1 MSRIGFFTF
10 GVLKADFGD
19 PAVQGFVDRIADVF
33 DTAEGSGGF
42 IDHASTGGLDWGE
55 RVSPRF
61 ADGALNRVTST
72 LSIWQDVE
80 SVSIFAILGVHSE
93 ALRRR
98 HEWYPDVDY
107 PNHVGWWI
115 DDDHVPTWA
124 EASERIEYLH
134 DNGSTPR
141 AFSLRSAH
149 DTEGEPMKADP
160 GTMNQYQKRSRR

>member
-19 PAVQGFVDRIADVF
+19 PSVQGFVDRIADVF
-33 DTAEGSGGF
+33 DTAEGAGGF
-42 IDHASTGGLDWGE
+42 VDHASTGKQDWGE

-61 ADGALNRVTST
+61 AEGALNRVTST

-80 SVSIFAILGVHSE
+80 SVTIFAIQGVHSE

-115 DDDHVPTWA
+115 ADDHVPTWT
-124 EASERIEYLH
+124 EASERIECLH
-134 DNGSTPR
+134 DNGSTPE
-141 AFSLRSAH
+141 AFSLRSPF
-149 DTEGEPMKADP
+149 DVNGQPMKVTP
-160 GTMNQYQKRSRR
+160 SKLNHYHKISRR